1 MSDVHHTPFLIEC
14 TRGPAVEAQHVVD
27 AVLVDA
33 SGALVEAWGELDEV
47 VYLRSAI
54 KSIQVLPLF
63 ETGVADEIAAAGAEI
78 AIACSSHN
86 AQPEHVK
93 AVRRWLTRCDL
104 TEDDLECGGHLPWH
118 ERSAHALVQEGRAPS
133 AVHNM
138 CSGKHAAFLV
148 TAATLGEPTAGY
160 VDVTTPCS
168 NVCALRSP
176 T

>member
-1 MSDVHHTPFLIEC
+1 M
-14 TRGPAVEAQHVVD
+14 
-27 AVLVDA
+27 
-33 SGALVEAWGELDEV
+33 
-47 VYLRSAI
+47 
-54 KSIQVLPLF
+54 
-63 ETGVADEIAAAGAEI
+63 AGAEI

-93 AVRRWLTRCDL
+93 AVRCWLTRCDL

-138 CSGKHAAFLV
+138 CSGKRAAFPV

-160 VDVTTPCS
+160 VERDHPVQQRVRTAISDMTGWDLS
-168 NVCALRSP
+168 RSP
-176 T
+176 